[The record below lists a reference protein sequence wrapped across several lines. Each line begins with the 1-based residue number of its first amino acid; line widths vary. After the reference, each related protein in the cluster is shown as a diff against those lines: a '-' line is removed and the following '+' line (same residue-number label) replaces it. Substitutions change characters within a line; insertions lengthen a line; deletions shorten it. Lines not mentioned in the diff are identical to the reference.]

1 MQGTSTAKELLLEL
15 QRAYWLPPFSASA
28 VRTTIETMSEMYRDS
43 RELQRLEGVDMQ
55 DPRDSAAPMVRVL
68 MMLRNRDML
77 LTYLR
82 QRMERVEEA
91 RWDVAGQLPEEAL
104 EVLSP
109 NERVYVREYEE
120 LLAEY
125 QSEYDIDLTLNT
137 KPPTDLYIRV
147 LVVQDVGEI
156 VGPESGATLD
166 LRKGDPL
173 FLRRRDVEP
182 LIRQGLLV
190 HIDG

>member
-1 MQGTSTAKELLLEL
+1 M
-15 QRAYWLPPFSASA
+15 
-28 VRTTIETMSEMYRDS
+28 
-43 RELQRLEGVDMQ
+43 
-55 DPRDSAAPMVRVL
+55 
-68 MMLRNRDML
+68 
-77 LTYLR
+77 
-82 QRMERVEEA
+82 
-91 RWDVAGQLPEEAL
+91 
-104 EVLSP
+104 
-109 NERVYVREYEE
+109 YVREYEE

-166 LRKGDPL
+166 LRKGDTL